1 MGGRTVATPV
11 PVAFD
16 THVFV
21 SIEHYCGTTA
31 AITRGDGT
39 IIIYCINTRHVSL
52 TNTPRAIRNAGILMY
67 HSDIIIVEDDGI
79 MPSEPEHRRDK
90 ISRVT
95 FLDLLH
101 VYIELAASGAGSKGH
116 TSHITRVILLLSS
129 LYLSLYT
136 HTVLPILQHDYC
148 IIGLSLL
155 MAGDD
160 VLYCWRR

>member
-1 MGGRTVATPV
+1 
-11 PVAFD
+11 
-16 THVFV
+16 
-21 SIEHYCGTTA
+21 
-31 AITRGDGT
+31 
-39 IIIYCINTRHVSL
+39 
-52 TNTPRAIRNAGILMY
+52 MY

-79 MPSEPEHRRDK
+79 MPSEPEHQRDK

-101 VYIELAASGAGSKGH
+101 VYIELTASGAGRKGH
-116 TSHITRVILLLSS
+116 TSHITRVILLSP

-155 MAGDD
+155 MAGDH
-160 VLYCWRR
+160 VLYGRRQ

>member
-1 MGGRTVATPV
+1 
-11 PVAFD
+11 
-16 THVFV
+16 
-21 SIEHYCGTTA
+21 
-31 AITRGDGT
+31 
-39 IIIYCINTRHVSL
+39 
-52 TNTPRAIRNAGILMY
+52 MY

-79 MPSEPEHRRDK
+79 MPSEPEHRRDE

-101 VYIELAASGAGSKGH
+101 VYIELTASGAGSKGH
-116 TSHITRVILLLSS
+116 TYHITRVIVLSP

-155 MAGDD
+155 MAGDH
-160 VLYCWRR
+160 VLYGWRR